1 MVRTAQCPVCVSCV
15 YSLNFWDRVWFLVS
29 VTRSAAG
36 SVLRG
41 EPWAM
46 LAAGPGRPRGGPGP
60 GLTVNTSAGSHCRGS
75 VHRAARSPEQGAEL
89 GEGGGHSTCVT
100 SNSPPLR
107 EFYVE
112 IMKTI
117 FVMRFLNYGHNS
129 PSATSIDKIQ
139 QASVT
144 QVLLSIELFN
154 TSILVAAWLY
164 IITMSRVDLKTNE
177 TELLKARNSIL
188 NDDTMRKYVIFGKD
202 SIMISRVTNPNPV
215 CRLRGLW
222 SE

>member
-1 MVRTAQCPVCVSCV
+1 MVRAASARSVCKLCVFSQFLGSC
-15 YSLNFWDRVWFLVS
+15 LVS
-29 VTRSAAG
+29 GVRDKIG
-36 SVLRG
+36 CRVCLERR
-41 EPWAM
+41 AM
-46 LAAGPGRPRGGPGP
+46 SDVGCRPGPPLCVVKTRGGPGP
-60 GLTVNTSAGSHCRGS
+60 GLTVNTSPGSHCRGS

-154 TSILVAAWLY
+154 TSILVAA
-164 IITMSRVDLKTNE
+164 
-177 TELLKARNSIL
+177 
-188 NDDTMRKYVIFGKD
+188 
-202 SIMISRVTNPNPV
+202 
-215 CRLRGLW
+215 
-222 SE
+222 